1 MARQSIVSALMQGP
15 EEDFALGEEIGKTI
29 FKPILRSHRVSV
41 EHMALLEPGLSE
53 TVCATLLVVMR
64 DAMEEVVRRGVDRQ
78 AARDFLM
85 GHLNI
90 LGAVVLGEIE
100 GVFSDACDK
109 AIVNGR
115 PRLMRDDWIGVFDP
129 EEIKESIRRIT

>member
-1 MARQSIVSALMQGP
+1 
-15 EEDFALGEEIGKTI
+15 
-29 FKPILRSHRVSV
+29 
-41 EHMALLEPGLSE
+41 
-53 TVCATLLVVMR
+53 
-64 DAMEEVVRRGVDRQ
+64 
-78 AARDFLM
+78 M